1 MTGLIAILRGLEP
14 TEAAEVG
21 SVLYESGLRTLE
33 VPLNSPEPLRS
44 IEILRSSLPQDARV
58 GAGTVLTTAQVTSVK
73 EAGGQLVVSPNTNPE
88 VIAATVAAG
97 LASYPGVATVSE
109 AFTAIEAGAGALKL
123 FPAQQVGL
131 AGMKAWL
138 AVLPPVDLIPVG
150 GVGADEMAEWVAA
163 GATGFGIG
171 SALFAPGVRLEEL
184 RTQAAALV
192 QAWDAAAPG
201 VRTVHTD

>member
-14 TEAAEVG
+14 TNAAEVG
-21 SVLYESGLRTLE
+21 SVLYESGFRTLE

-44 IEILRSSLPQDARV
+44 IEILRESLPQDARV

-109 AFTAIEAGAGALKL
+109 AFTAIDTGAGALKL

-131 AGMKAWL
+131 AGMRAWL
-138 AVLPPVDLIPVG
+138 AVLPAVELIPVG
-150 GVGADEMAEWVAA
+150 GVGAEQMAEWVGA

-171 SALFAPGVRLEEL
+171 SSLFAPGVGLNEL
-184 RTQAAALV
+184 RTRARELT
-192 QAWDAAAPG
+192 QAWDAAITG
-201 VRTVHTD
+201 HERSSTG

>member
-14 TEAAEVG
+14 TEASEVG

-88 VIAATVAAG
+88 VIAATAAAG

>member
-14 TEAAEVG
+14 ADAAAVG
-21 SVLYESGLRTLE
+21 QVLYETGFRTLE

-44 IEILRSSLPQDARV
+44 IEILRESLPTDAQV
-58 GAGTVLTTAQVTSVK
+58 GAGTVLTTAQVAEVRT
-73 EAGGQLVVSPNTNPE
+73 AGGQLVVSPNTDIA
-88 VIAATVAAG
+88 VIEATVAAG

-109 AFTAIEAGAGALKL
+109 AFTAIGAGARALKL

-150 GVGADEMAEWVAA
+150 GVGADQMAEWVAA

-171 SALFAPGVRLEEL
+171 NSLFAPGVRPEEL
-184 RTQAAALV
+184 RTRAAALT

-201 VRTVHTD
+201 VRTVRIG